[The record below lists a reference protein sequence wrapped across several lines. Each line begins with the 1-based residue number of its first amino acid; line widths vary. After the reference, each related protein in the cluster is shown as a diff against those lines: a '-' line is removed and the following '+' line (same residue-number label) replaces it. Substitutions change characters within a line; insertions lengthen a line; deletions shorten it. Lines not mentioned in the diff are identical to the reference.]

1 MRFKADW
8 LHQMVALGFA
18 LCTAGPVN
26 ASPGNHIVSLDL
38 CSDWL
43 LIHHAKASQSI
54 TLSPLLNQYPFPS
67 DTQQRD
73 THDGSLEQI
82 LALKPDVVVVGEF
95 NAFMLRKRLQSLGV
109 NVVTTPIPQTVKAL
123 DDLSSKIE
131 SLLDEA
137 QQPKAKRASAVF
149 HGSVSAS
156 SNRSHGRLLLLGAN
170 GYGTGRN
177 TLEDSLITRAG
188 WVNYIQTDGHVRLDL
203 EALAMDPPDAI
214 VWSAPASPALA
225 YQFAQHPVLKRAVPP
240 QKWIQTDAWRWQCP
254 GPWMQELVQQLQP

>member
-1 MRFKADW
+1 MRFKAGW
-8 LHQMVALGFA
+8 LQQIIALGFA
-18 LCTAGPVN
+18 LCTAVAVH
-26 ASPGNHIVSLDL
+26 ASPRNHIVSLDL

-43 LIHHAKASQSI
+43 LIHHAKTSQLI
-54 TLSPLLNQYPFPS
+54 TLSPLLNQYPFPL
-67 DTQQRD
+67 DTQKRD

-82 LALKPDVVVVGEF
+82 LALKPDGVVVGEF
-95 NAFMLRKRLQSLGV
+95 NAFMLRKRLESLGV
-109 NVVTTPIPQTVKAL
+109 KVVTTPIPQTVDAL
-123 DDLSSKIE
+123 DDLSFKIQ

-137 QQPKAKRASAVF
+137 QQPKAKRPSAVIL
-149 HGSVSAS
+149 GSVSS
-156 SNRSHGRLLLLGAN
+156 TTNGSHGRLLLLGAN

-254 GPWMQELVQQLQP
+254 GPWMQELIQQLQP